1 MRSSRVKTLLIAV
14 LGLASVGMLSAAW
27 DYDSIASQPIL
38 PSVNSFD
45 VQQVNRTLLE
55 MVDKWNAHDLDA
67 FLEYFWKSPDLV
79 VVSEAQQ
86 FSGWQELHD
95 TYMRGFHNRDEM
107 GRIVQSRI
115 QIRMV
120 RSDLAFAL
128 TYWTVNFPTSKRVV
142 VGMDTNYLQ
151 RFGNDW
157 KIVTGHSSSAE
168 M

>member
-14 LGLASVGMLSAAW
+14 LGLASVGMMSAAW

-38 PSVNSFD
+38 HSVNSFD

-128 TYWTVNFPTSKRVV
+128 TYWTVSFPTSKRVV